1 MNPLDSV
8 WLQPRAFLPGTQ
20 ADPFA
25 KLLSRAGKGAKNL
38 RVFKGR
44 EKTYFVAMFC
54 IRARVHS
61 RRKLRKMSRASAP
74 AGCFPIGRVP
84 HISILRCGKAQTQ
97 AESLVSGHDFSRAAN
112 SQKSARASAPA
123 GCFPIGRVPHISILR
138 CGKSRTST
146 NSCHPERVPASRD
159 ESKACPERRPSAAAD
174 NRSRMGTRGCFCF
187 CFSHNPSRTRTGF
200 PIPYSLLPTPCP
212 SARTPGDPPGT
223 VH

>member
-61 RRKLRKMSRASAP
+61 RRKLRKMS
-74 AGCFPIGRVP
+74 
-84 HISILRCGKAQTQ
+84 
-97 AESLVSGHDFSRAAN
+97 
-112 SQKSARASAPA
+112 RASAPA